1 LVLLPS
7 NLQAYSQAV
16 QLWVTAFPWADWQP
30 KKVFYPLI
38 GYPRRFG
45 WASADIF
52 GPVNIFST
60 AGLVLSSLKPL
71 VSANMKL
78 ALPQRSIALLLY
90 LPPD

>member
-1 LVLLPS
+1 L
-7 NLQAYSQAV
+7 A
-16 QLWVTAFPWADWQP
+16 TEEG
-30 KKVFYPLI
+30 FYPLI

-60 AGLVLSSLKPL
+60 AGLMLSSLKPL